1 MNHMPTRLSPQ
12 RLTCAL
18 PRHPQ
23 ERHFA
28 PLVRVC
34 VFPPAGLSP
43 PQPNLVTR
51 SKGLAGSLLSQPKRL
66 LGAFQPILKQAA
78 HVFWTVEDVAV
89 EGARHAFRL
98 AKKAARPVLVGE
110 WQTHRVRGKPRR

>member
-18 PRHPQ
+18 PATLKKDISLRS
-23 ERHFA
+23 F
-28 PLVRVC
+28 VC
-34 VFPPAGLSP
+34 VCSPCRPLP